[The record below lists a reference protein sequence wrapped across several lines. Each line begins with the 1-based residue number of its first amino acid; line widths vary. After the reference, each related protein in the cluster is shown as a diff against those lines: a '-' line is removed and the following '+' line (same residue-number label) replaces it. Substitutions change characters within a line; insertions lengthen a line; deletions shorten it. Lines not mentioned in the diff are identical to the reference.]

1 MIKTGEYYIPDP
13 PEVAD
18 YDLVNDSYGL
28 NKASYLRQQKLY
40 MRHWEDMLNNRAK
53 LYALIWQYLSQE
65 SIWQYLSQ
73 ESIAEVKR
81 HQDVEVIKANRDVQR
96 LWEIIEETHKV
107 FTISRIA
114 AIIKK
119 ISADASRPL

>member
-1 MIKTGEYYIPDP
+1 LIKTGEYYIPDP

-65 SIWQYLSQ
+65 SI
-73 ESIAEVKR
+73 AEVKR